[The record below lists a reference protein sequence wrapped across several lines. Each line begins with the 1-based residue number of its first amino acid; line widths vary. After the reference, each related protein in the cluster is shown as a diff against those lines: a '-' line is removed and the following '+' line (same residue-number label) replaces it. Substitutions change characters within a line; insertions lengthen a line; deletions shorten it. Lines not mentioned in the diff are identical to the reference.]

1 RAINDVMISLPDPE
15 RLTPEERRG
24 IIARYAAVLEG
35 NFIYWMTAAHLA
47 VASDEAK
54 AIIEDNLLEEVRD
67 NHPGMLRR
75 FVIAAHA
82 VPTDSDALAV
92 YRHLESVRQFV
103 AQLSPVKTV
112 LMMAFF
118 EGWITRFMAYLADLA
133 RRQGSTEF
141 EYTDVHGVV
150 DVVHT
155 AGLLRALEAEMARLD
170 PAAAEPPTVL
180 LTGVETLRA
189 LIETVIRPAG
199 AVTPPI
205 AVEAAAAAP
214 GVATRVA
221 CTATIAPVASDRVAR
236 RQTEWILLT
245 SGTTGRPK
253 LVAHTLSSLAAP
265 IIGGAGVPTAAVW
278 ATFYDIRRY
287 GGLQI

>member
-1 RAINDVMISLPDPE
+1 MLGYTRTLTAPLQEHLDRAINDLMVSLPDPE
-15 RLTPEERRG
+15 RLAPEERRG

-199 AVTPPI
+199 AVTPRL
-205 AVEAAAAAP
+205 AVEAAAAGPRIIHEIESAP
-214 GVATRVA
+214 
-221 CTATIAPVASDRVAR
+221 
-236 RQTEWILLT
+236 
-245 SGTTGRPK
+245 
-253 LVAHTLSSLAAP
+253 AA
-265 IIGGAGVPTAAVW
+265 A
-278 ATFYDIRRY
+278 
-287 GGLQI
+287 

>member
-1 RAINDVMISLPDPE
+1 MTPDRQHALDLMTPGQSASAPLQE
-15 RLTPEERRG
+15 RLDGVIHELLASFPNPAHLSAADRRG
-24 IIARYAAVLEG
+24 IIARYSAVLEG
-35 NFIYWMTAAHLA
+35 NFIYWMTATYLA
-47 VASDEAK
+47 VESDEAH
-54 AIIEDNLLEEVRD
+54 AIIEDNLREEVRD
-67 NHPGMLRR
+67 NHPGMLRK
-75 FVIAAHA
+75 FAMAADA
-82 VPTDSDALAV
+82 MPTDSDALAV
-92 YRHLESVRQFV
+92 NRDLQGVRQFV

-133 RRQGSTEF
+133 RRQGSAEF

-199 AVTPPI
+199 AVTPRL
-205 AVEAAAAAP
+205 AVEAAAAGPRIIHEIESAP
-214 GVATRVA
+214 
-221 CTATIAPVASDRVAR
+221 
-236 RQTEWILLT
+236 
-245 SGTTGRPK
+245 
-253 LVAHTLSSLAAP
+253 AA
-265 IIGGAGVPTAAVW
+265 A
-278 ATFYDIRRY
+278 
-287 GGLQI
+287 

>member
-1 RAINDVMISLPDPE
+1 MLGYTRTLTAPLQEHLDRAINDLMVSLPDPE
-15 RLTPEERRG
+15 RLAPEERRG

-82 VPTDSDALAV
+82 VPTDSDFLAV
-92 YRHLESVRQFV
+92 YRHLENVRQFV

-199 AVTPPI
+199 AVTPRL
-205 AVEAAAAAP
+205 AVEAAAAGP
-214 GVATRVA
+214 R
-221 CTATIAPVASDRVAR
+221 IIHDIES
-236 RQTEWILLT
+236 
-245 SGTTGRPK
+245 
-253 LVAHTLSSLAAP
+253 AAP
-265 IIGGAGVPTAAVW
+265 AA
-278 ATFYDIRRY
+278 A
-287 GGLQI
+287 

>member
-1 RAINDVMISLPDPE
+1 MLGYTRRLTAPLQEHIDRAINDVMISLPDPE

-199 AVTPPI
+199 AVTPRL
-205 AVEAAAAAP
+205 AVEAAAAGPRIIHEIESAP
-214 GVATRVA
+214 
-221 CTATIAPVASDRVAR
+221 
-236 RQTEWILLT
+236 
-245 SGTTGRPK
+245 
-253 LVAHTLSSLAAP
+253 AA
-265 IIGGAGVPTAAVW
+265 A
-278 ATFYDIRRY
+278 
-287 GGLQI
+287 

>member
-1 RAINDVMISLPDPE
+1 MLGYTRTLTAPLREHIDRAINDLMVSLPDPE
-15 RLTPEERRG
+15 RLAPEERRG

-82 VPTDSDALAV
+82 VPTDSDFLAV
-92 YRHLESVRQFV
+92 YRHLENVRQFV

-133 RRQGSTEF
+133 RRQGSAEF

-170 PAAAEPPTVL
+170 AAAAEPPAAL
-180 LTGVETLRA
+180 ITGVETLRA
-189 LIETVIRPAG
+189 LIEAVVRPAV
-199 AVTPPI
+199 AVSPRLT
-205 AVEAAAAAP
+205 VEAAVAGSRIMHEIESAAPAAA
-214 GVATRVA
+214 
-221 CTATIAPVASDRVAR
+221 
-236 RQTEWILLT
+236 
-245 SGTTGRPK
+245 
-253 LVAHTLSSLAAP
+253 
-265 IIGGAGVPTAAVW
+265 
-278 ATFYDIRRY
+278 
-287 GGLQI
+287 

>member
-1 RAINDVMISLPDPE
+1 MTVDHRNSPSAARFQEHVDRVIQELIASLPAPD
-15 RLTPEERRG
+15 RLSADDRRG

-47 VASDEAK
+47 VASAEAK

-82 VPTDSDALAV
+82 VPTDSDFLAV
-92 YRHLESVRQFV
+92 YRHLENVRQFV

-133 RRQGSTEF
+133 RQQGSAEF

-150 DVVHT
+150 DIVHT

-170 PAAAEPPTVL
+170 PAAAEPPAAL
-180 LTGVETLRA
+180 ITGVETLRA
-189 LIETVIRPAG
+189 LIEAVVRPAV
-199 AVTPPI
+199 AVSPRL
-205 AVEAAAAAP
+205 AVEAAVDGSRIMHEIESAAPAAA
-214 GVATRVA
+214 
-221 CTATIAPVASDRVAR
+221 
-236 RQTEWILLT
+236 
-245 SGTTGRPK
+245 
-253 LVAHTLSSLAAP
+253 
-265 IIGGAGVPTAAVW
+265 
-278 ATFYDIRRY
+278 
-287 GGLQI
+287 

>member
-1 RAINDVMISLPDPE
+1 MLGYTRTLTAPLQEHVDRAINDLMISLPDPE

-82 VPTDSDALAV
+82 VPTDADSLAV
-92 YRHLESVRQFV
+92 YRHLEHVRQFV
-103 AQLSPVKTV
+103 AQLSPVKIV

-133 RRQGSTEF
+133 RRQGSAEF

-150 DVVHT
+150 DVAHT
-155 AGLLRALEAEMARLD
+155 AGLLRALEAEMARD
-170 PAAAEPPTVL
+170 PAAGEPPAAL
-180 LTGVETLRA
+180 ITGVETLRA
-189 LIETVIRPAG
+189 LIETVVRPAT
-199 AVTPPI
+199 AVAPRL
-205 AVEAAAAAP
+205 AVDVAVAEPRIMHDIESAAPAAA
-214 GVATRVA
+214 
-221 CTATIAPVASDRVAR
+221 
-236 RQTEWILLT
+236 
-245 SGTTGRPK
+245 
-253 LVAHTLSSLAAP
+253 
-265 IIGGAGVPTAAVW
+265 
-278 ATFYDIRRY
+278 
-287 GGLQI
+287 

>member
-1 RAINDVMISLPDPE
+1 MTPELRQSFVETTEARTAPLHDHIDGAIQDLLASCPDPAW
-15 RLTPEERRG
+15 LSAEERRG

-47 VASDEAK
+47 VASAEAK

-82 VPTDSDALAV
+82 VPTDSDSLAV
-92 YRHLESVRQFV
+92 YRHLENVRQFV

-133 RRQGSTEF
+133 RRQGSAEF

-155 AGLLRALEAEMARLD
+155 AGPFPARAGRNGPLG
-170 PAAAEPPTVL
+170 PAAART
-180 LTGVETLRA
+180 
-189 LIETVIRPAG
+189 
-199 AVTPPI
+199 
-205 AVEAAAAAP
+205 
-214 GVATRVA
+214 
-221 CTATIAPVASDRVAR
+221 
-236 RQTEWILLT
+236 
-245 SGTTGRPK
+245 
-253 LVAHTLSSLAAP
+253 
-265 IIGGAGVPTAAVW
+265 
-278 ATFYDIRRY
+278 
-287 GGLQI
+287 